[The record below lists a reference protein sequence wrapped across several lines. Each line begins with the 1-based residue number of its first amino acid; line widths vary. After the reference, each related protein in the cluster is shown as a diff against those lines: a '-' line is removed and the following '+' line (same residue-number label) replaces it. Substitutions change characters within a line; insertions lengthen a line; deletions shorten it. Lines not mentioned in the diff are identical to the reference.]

1 MFLFKSIFVFAVIML
16 QWNLNLPLLKRIIFT
31 LEGIF

>member
-1 MFLFKSIFVFAVIML
+1 MFLFKSTFVFAVIMA
-16 QWNLNLPLLKRIIFT
+16 QWNLNLRLLERIIFT